1 MPQEFANRKIIHIDM
16 DCFFAAIEERE
27 HPELKGQPIA
37 VGGSA
42 DKRGVLA
49 TCNYEARQYGLH
61 SAMPTRTA
69 VQRCPTL
76 VLQSVNMPLYKEVSQ
91 EIFDIFHRYTDL
103 IEPLSLDEAFLD
115 VSGMGSA
122 TLIAQDIR
130 TTIRKEQR
138 LTASAGIAPNKFLAK
153 VASDWNKPDGQF
165 VITPNDIEEFIQK
178 LPVKR
183 IHGVGKVT
191 ATKLQAMGINH
202 CGELQAYSRDQLE
215 ERFGRFGQQ
224 LYDYAR
230 GIDHRPVKTH
240 RVRKSLSVETTFEQD
255 LTGLDHCLAVLPG
268 LLERLQHRLGR
279 LGSEQNGNIQALFIK
294 IKFNNFDQTTVQ
306 APSNQLNQNLARSLI
321 KKGWM
326 REQRPV
332 RLLGIG
338 VHFGPQGPV
347 QDQLNLPLNTY

>member
-1 MPQEFANRKIIHIDM
+1 MSQEFANRKIIHIDM

-27 HPELKGQPIA
+27 HPELKGQPVA

-49 TCNYEARQYGLH
+49 TCNYEARRYGLH

-69 VQRCPTL
+69 LQRCPEL

-91 EIFDIFHRYTDL
+91 DIFDIFHRYTEL
-103 IEPLSLDEAFLD
+103 IEPLSLDEAYLD
-115 VSGMGSA
+115 VSGLGSA

-130 TTIRKEQR
+130 TTIQKEQK

-153 VASDWNKPDGQF
+153 IASDWNKPDGQF
-165 VITPNDIEEFIQK
+165 VITPDDIDEFIQK

-202 CGELQAYSRDQLE
+202 CGDLQTYSREQLE

-224 LYDYAR
+224 LYEYAR

-240 RVRKSLSVETTFEQD
+240 RVRKSLSVETTFDQD
-255 LTGLDHCLAVLPG
+255 LPGLDHCLEALPG
-268 LLERLQHRLGR
+268 LLDTLQHRLGR
-279 LGSEQNGNIQALFIK
+279 LGSEQTGNIEALFVK
-294 IKFNNFDQTTVQ
+294 IKFDNFDLTTAQ
-306 APSNQLNQNLARSLI
+306 APSNNLKLDLACALME
-321 KKGWM
+321 KGWL

-332 RLLGIG
+332 RLLGVG
-338 VHFGPQGPV
+338 VHFGTQGTV
-347 QDQLNLPLNTY
+347 QDQLTLPLNTH